1 MIGISA
7 CLGGVLCR
15 YDGRSQTVPQLMTLV
30 QTGQAVM
37 VCPEVL
43 GGLPIPREPA
53 EIIGGDGETVWQ
65 GQAIVRTIS
74 GEDVTEQFKAG
85 AILAYQKLQ
94 KLEIDQL
101 ILKEKSPSCG
111 SRMIYDG
118 QFSGIKKA
126 GVGVAC
132 AYFRQQVLQV
142 MSDVEWLESLEEA
155 NGN

>member
-7 CLGGVLCR
+7 CLGGALCR
-15 YDGRSQTVPQLMTLV
+15 YDGKSQSVSQLMTLV
-30 QTGQAVM
+30 QEGRAIM

-43 GGLPIPREPA
+43 GGLPIPRDPA
-53 EIIGGDGETVWQ
+53 EIIGGDGVTVWQ
-65 GQAIVRTIS
+65 GAARVMTVSGQDVTQQFKEGAIV
-74 GEDVTEQFKAG
+74 
-85 AILAYQKLQ
+85 AYQKLQ
-94 KLEIDQL
+94 ALGINQL

-111 SRMIYDG
+111 SQMIYDG

-126 GVGVAC
+126 GVGVAS
-132 AYFRQQVLQV
+132 AYFRQQGMQV

>member
-7 CLGGVLCR
+7 CLGGALCR
-15 YDGRSQTVPQLMTLV
+15 YDGKSQTVPRLMMLV
-30 QTGQAVM
+30 QEGRAIM

-53 EIIGGDGETVWQ
+53 EIIGGDGVTVWQ
-65 GQAIVRTIS
+65 NRAKVITVS
-74 GEDVTEQFKAG
+74 GRDVTQHFKDG
-85 AILAYQKLQ
+85 AVLAYQKLQ
-94 KLEIDQL
+94 KLGIDQL

-118 QFSGIKKA
+118 QFSGIKKS

-132 AYFRQQVLQV
+132 AYFRQQGMQV